1 MDSETGED
9 VYAKRHPEGPAWPGV
24 GIDGGT
30 KYEEEYMGK
39 TNELKVAS
47 DVAGGE
53 EMAWTSEGDVGF
65 VLGVNTTGSR
75 EGKARSEGG
84 SAMRET
90 LASIGTDYW
99 LLRVRRGIQRSEMLL
114 QGRVSYNQ

>member
-9 VYAKRHPEGPAWPGV
+9 VYAERQPEGPDWPGV
-24 GIDGGT
+24 GTDGGA
-30 KYEEEYMGK
+30 KYEEEYVGK
-39 TNELKVAS
+39 TYELKVAS
-47 DVAGGE
+47 DVDGGE
-53 EMAWTSEGDVGF
+53 ETAWTNEGDVGF

-75 EGKARSEGG
+75 EGEDRSEGG

-90 LASIGTDYW
+90 MASIGTDDW

-114 QGRVSYNQ
+114 QGRVS